1 MSDDLWP
8 QYADDDGF
16 GDFTISNRDRALVL
30 IGEVDLEAQLLAIR
44 SLLHRNR
51 QADEALTADI
61 QNVAKTIPTT
71 RGPYAQHLVDQ
82 WVDEMHGSVFQ
93 GAAHS
98 MSTVGM
104 LAPFIESLFVAIFS
118 HLGKREAGIKTASG
132 PATVASS
139 AHLWDPHDV
148 ERAGKMK
155 KDGLVNGIV
164 RLSHSTRLASYL
176 PNDLEAV
183 LTALFSYRHKMFHHG
198 FEWPEHEREKF
209 QRRIAEK
216 GWTDWFSNSSHDH
229 KPWVFY
235 MRASFIEHCLTTID
249 QVLEG
254 LGKYLEDRPLNP
266 P

>member
-1 MSDDLWP
+1 MSEDLWP
-8 QYADDDGF
+8 QFADDDGF
-16 GDFTISNRDRALVL
+16 GDFTINNRDRALVL

-61 QNVAKTIPTT
+61 RNVAKAIRTT

-93 GAAHS
+93 DAAHS

-118 HLGKREAGIKTASG
+118 HLGKRKARNKNASG
-132 PATVASS
+132 PTTDASS
-139 AHLWDPHDV
+139 AHFWDPHYV

-176 PNDLEAV
+176 PHDLKPV
-183 LTALFSYRHKMFHHG
+183 LTALFSYRNKMFHHG

-209 QRRIAEK
+209 QERITEE
-216 GWTDWFSNSSHDH
+216 GWTDWFSSSSHDH

-254 LGKYLEDRPLNP
+254 LGKYLEDQPLNP